1 MRGGGSAPT
10 DLRTFARNR
19 TLPQE
24 ATDVSI
30 YDKGPGLLHVSGP
43 VAPRLFKILH
53 PNFYEKALF
62 VKPTWRLVSVA
73 ECNGFCPSRYASI
86 RTSEEPHASVALCI

>member
-1 MRGGGSAPT
+1 MGDSRGTGAPICT
-10 DLRTFARNR
+10 M
-19 TLPQE
+19 
-24 ATDVSI
+24 
-30 YDKGPGLLHVSGP
+30 LHM
-43 VAPRLFKILH
+43 
-53 PNFYEKALF
+53 NFYEKALF